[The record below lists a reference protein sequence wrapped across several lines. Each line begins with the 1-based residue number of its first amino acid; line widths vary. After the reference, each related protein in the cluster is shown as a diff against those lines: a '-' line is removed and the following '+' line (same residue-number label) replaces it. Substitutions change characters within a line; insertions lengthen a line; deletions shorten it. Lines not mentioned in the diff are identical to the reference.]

1 MRTIKGLLLI
11 TLLAFFTSCGKGE
24 PIGDIG
30 KVAKKA
36 TVDTIN
42 TVAKASIDTLKTT
55 KKAVDDTLREGGEV
69 ASKVGEAG
77 EQIVEGSDDLVNG
90 AGKLVEK
97 VGQIPRNL
105 GNALLGTDSSTD
117 EDLKDLQHEV
127 DALRAEMRASFY
139 EARLGRIELS
149 EELAE
154 VNTELSQR
162 IDDAI
167 QKAEDELA
175 IEVDELEQ
183 ELSKKYN
190 KSVINEKYNEL
201 LSKIDFNKTF
211 MENLELSVNNLK
223 AFCESDLVYDN
234 RWVGPFR
241 ISILEGVETACEL
254 GQPVE

>member
-1 MRTIKGLLLI
+1 MQTIKGLLLI

-30 KVAKKA
+30 RVAKKA

-42 TVAKASIDTLKTT
+42 TVAKASIDTLKTV

-117 EDLKDLQHEV
+117 EDLKDLQYEV

-139 EARLGRIELS
+139 NASQDLNSVSNELRQADS
-149 EELAE
+149 
-154 VNTELSQR
+154 NLSQR

-167 QKAEDELA
+167 QTAHTELA
-175 IEVDELEQ
+175 EEVSTLEQ
-183 ELSKKYN
+183 RIARDEFIAVMTYVQVNRK
-190 KSVINEKYNEL
+190 INDL
-201 LSKIDFNKTF
+201 RR
-211 MENLELSVNNLK
+211 NLRSLRNYVNNLEVMCEADIEY
-223 AFCESDLVYDN
+223 AFF
-234 RWVGPFR
+234 GFM
-241 ISILEGVETACEL
+241 VENIEVACEL
-254 GQPVE
+254 